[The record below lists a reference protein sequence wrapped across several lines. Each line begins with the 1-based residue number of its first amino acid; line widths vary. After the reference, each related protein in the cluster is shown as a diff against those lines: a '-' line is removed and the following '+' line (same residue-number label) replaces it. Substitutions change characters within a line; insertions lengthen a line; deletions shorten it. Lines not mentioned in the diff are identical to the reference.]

1 MGSNLVSLTV
11 AERARELRL
20 QTKKDQISQGN
31 LNEKKV
37 LAFYFRQQFDFTDYF
52 LMNFLYDKF
61 FKNRIQSKKGFYLR
75 TIKKQNM
82 NMKHEQK

>member
-31 LNEKKV
+31 LNEKMV

-61 FKNRIQSKKGFYLR
+61 LKSDPVKKRFLSAYD
-75 TIKKQNM
+75 KKAE
-82 NMKHEQK
+82 HEHEA